1 MRFCYRIVGSA
12 IGLVLGV
19 ASAYFDSTFDLLFQ
33 RVMDVFMAFL
43 LIILALAIVSIFGGG
58 TDKVILAIT
67 IRFIPRY
74 AGVVRSNAIAIRG
87 IPMWMPPVLRV
98 FASPDHSMAHG
109 AKLDGALPDYAHQF
123 RGAGDPHGSLLIFP
137 WDRHT
142 AKTYDRLGP
151 HVAGWYRICG
161 KRTLGADL
169 PGSRDHAGRIT
180 I

>member
-1 MRFCYRIVGSA
+1 MF
-12 IGLVLGV
+12 GV
-19 ASAYFDSTFDLLFQ
+19 ASAYFGGTFDLLFQ
-33 RVMDVFMAFL
+33 RVLDVFMAFL

-67 IRFIPRY
+67 IPFIPRY
-74 AGVVRSNAIAIRG
+74 ARVVRSNALAIRE

-98 FASPDHSMAHG
+98 FASPDHSLAHS
-109 AKLDGALPDYAHQF
+109 AKLDGALPAYVHRF
-123 RGAGDPHGSLLIFP
+123 CGADDPHGSLLIFP